1 VNYGVYLSIALLIVA
16 NAFFVAAEFALVSS
30 RRSIIELR
38 ALNGSKTARVTL
50 KAMERVSIML
60 ATAQL
65 GVTLC
70 SLALG
75 AIGEPLIVRLLEHPF
90 LVLHVPG
97 LLLHPLAI
105 VLSLGVMTYLHVVF
119 GEMIPKNVALALPE
133 RAALLL
139 TPPLY
144 LIMQIL
150 YPVVQLLNLLANGV
164 TRLCGVKPKSEVNS
178 SFTQDEV
185 AGFVDESHREG
196 LLSQDEQQLLKGS
209 LGFDKKT
216 AVSILLETDTLIFAS
231 PQVTPREIEQLAA
244 ETGFSRFPI
253 RNNRKKMIGYVH
265 LKDMLGL
272 DSDEMDIPIA
282 RKDFRP
288 LPVIRNNR
296 RLREVLVI
304 MQRSGSHLAEV
315 TDRTGTSLGLI
326 ALEDALEE
334 LVGEI
339 RDDAQGIE

>member
-1 VNYGVYLSIALLIVA
+1 MSYGVYVAITLLIAA

-38 ALNGSKTARVTL
+38 ALNGSKAARITL

-75 AIGEPLIVRLLEHPF
+75 AIGEPLIARLLVHPF
-90 LVLHVPG
+90 DILNVPDV
-97 LLLHPLAI
+97 LLHPLAI
-105 VLSLGVMTYLHVVF
+105 LIALSIMTYLHVVF

-133 RAALLL
+133 RVALVL

-144 LIMQIL
+144 WLMQL
-150 YPVVQLLNLLANGV
+150 FYPIVMLLNLLANGV
-164 TRLCGVKPKSEVNS
+164 TRILGVRPKTEVNS

-196 LLSQDEQQLLKGS
+196 LLSIDEQQLLKGS

-216 AVSILLETDTLIFAS
+216 AASILLETETLVFAS
-231 PQVTPREIEQLAA
+231 PQVTPREIEQMAA
-244 ETGFSRFPI
+244 EIGFSRFPI

-272 DSDEMDIPIA
+272 DADEMDLPVA

-296 RLREVLVI
+296 RLREVLVT

-315 TDRTGTSLGLI
+315 TDRTGKSLGLI

-339 RDDAQGIE
+339 RDDARETE

>member
-1 VNYGVYLSIALLIVA
+1 MTVGVFAAIVALIAA

-30 RRSIIELR
+30 RRSVIELR
-38 ALNGSKTARVTL
+38 ALNGSKTAKITL

-75 AIGEPLIVRLLEHPF
+75 AIGEPLIAHLLARPF
-90 LVLHVPG
+90 EILNVPEV
-97 LLLHPLAI
+97 LLHPLAI
-105 VLSLGVMTYLHVVF
+105 LIALSIMTYLHVVF

-133 RAALLL
+133 RSALLL

-144 LIMQIL
+144 WLMQL
-150 YPVVQLLNLLANGV
+150 FYPIVMFLNLLANGV
-164 TRLCGVKPKSEVNS
+164 TRLLGVKPKDEVTS

-196 LLSQDEQQLLKGS
+196 LLSIDERQLLKGS

-216 AVSILLETDTLIFAS
+216 AASILIATDSLVIAS
-231 PQVTPREIEQLAA
+231 PQVTPREIEQMAA

-253 RNNRKKMIGYVH
+253 QNNRKKMIGYVH

-272 DSDEMDIPIA
+272 EDAEDDAPVP
-282 RKDFRP
+282 RKDIRP

-296 RLREVLVI
+296 RLREALVI

-315 TDRTGTSLGLI
+315 TDRDGNSLGLI

-339 RDDAQGIE
+339 RDDAQETE